1 MTRLDKFAKRT
12 QRIMRDALLNGD
24 LYDPDLFRTTKRL
37 FYHAVMEYGIKK
49 SGLCSIPK
57 PIGMTIA
64 SFKEKYDIDDDHY
77 NPPEFTS
84 LYMFAH
90 PEKYLIDTPESL
102 KNMTTVFRS
111 SATTHMVTGTQNK
124 SLSDTSGKI
133 EKGIIIEKALCPTN
147 EKYSAVGIDVL
158 YNTKTGQPISVKD
171 CCYVPNTLIEW
182 EKKFWNEEFKFP
194 MKETT
199 SPLSE
204 FMAA

>member
-37 FYHAVMEYGIKK
+37 FYHAVTEYGIKK

-111 SATTHMVTGTQNK
+111 SG
-124 SLSDTSGKI
+124 LR
-133 EKGIIIEKALCPTN
+133 C
-147 EKYSAVGIDVL
+147 
-158 YNTKTGQPISVKD
+158 
-171 CCYVPNTLIEW
+171 W
-182 EKKFWNEEFKFP
+182 R
-194 MKETT
+194 
-199 SPLSE
+199 SPS
-204 FMAA
+204 